1 MTTKK
6 TAFYGIAIT
15 ILTAVLF
22 LGSCKKKDKIT
33 VTECFK
39 DEYNGAYTGSG
50 VVGNDP
56 AFTGTLTLTKKG
68 CQEAEIRV
76 GSIVENVSQ
85 LSESAGGGYNG
96 KTATGASVSISLSN
110 ATSIGVSVG
119 TTINFSGT
127 K

>member
-6 TAFYGIAIT
+6 TALYGIAIL
-15 ILTAVLF
+15 ILSAVIF
-22 LGSCKKKDKIT
+22 LASCKKKDKVT
-33 VTECFK
+33 VTQCFK

-50 VVGNDP
+50 VVGNNP

-68 CQEAEIRV
+68 CQEAEIKV
-76 GSIVENVSQ
+76 GTITETVTQ

-96 KTATGASVSISLSN
+96 KTATGAAVSISLSN

-119 TTINFSGT
+119 TTINFTGS